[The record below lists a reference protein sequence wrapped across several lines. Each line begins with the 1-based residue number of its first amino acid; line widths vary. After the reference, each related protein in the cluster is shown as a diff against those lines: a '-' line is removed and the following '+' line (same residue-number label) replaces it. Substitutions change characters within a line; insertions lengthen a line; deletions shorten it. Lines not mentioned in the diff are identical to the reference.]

1 MANGFGSLYVGKSG
15 LSGAQ
20 NAINVTANNLSNL
33 NTKGYVREQV
43 LFADMEYST
52 LSEAKMNHLYNQ
64 SINMKQSGLGVSVGD
79 VVHTRDIFLDTY
91 FRSESGRMNFYDTC
105 HGTTNEIQ
113 ELLQETEGEAFQEVM
128 ADLNEAVQ
136 ELVKNPGSS
145 INQNLLVQ
153 KATLFVER
161 SAALYES
168 LKEYQLNLNSQIEDK
183 VKRINE
189 LGKGIAE
196 LNDRIRTVEANHV
209 ETAMELRDQRDL
221 YLDELGTL
229 ARITFKEQEDGA
241 VTVKLEAQEFVDR
254 FTCHQMGTR
263 TDTTT
268 GFKTPIWKE
277 LSDEI
282 KEEYVDVYDFTVDIS
297 SEMNTDIGAL
307 KAIVMCR
314 GTEVADFRDIVEKS
328 EQEFANTTQLSP
340 IETAEAQLDHY
351 VRSIVSTLNN
361 LFTPLKEV
369 TIEVG
374 TQELTVQVWDEENG
388 TVGAAGER
396 PAAELFTR
404 KSRPRYTE
412 VVDNDGKTW
421 YVYNGEDIGEDRYD
435 SNGNRIPKDTATL
448 YNILN
453 LEVNKALTADET
465 RLATF
470 RQNGEVDHTLAD
482 KLAKVFDTDTLELS
496 PNTTKFSYKN
506 YYDNMVG
513 YVASTGSVYMSVT
526 NTLTS
531 SVSSIENQRT
541 MVIGVSSDEE
551 LSNMIRFQSAYN
563 AASRFIT
570 TIDEMIEHM
579 ITQLGR

>member
-91 FRSESGRMNFYDTC
+91 YRSESGRMNFYDTC
-105 HGTTNEIQ
+105 YGTTNEIQ

-435 SNGNRIPKDTATL
+435 SNGNRIPKDTATF

-579 ITQLGR
+579 IMQLGR

>member
-340 IETAEAQLDHY
+340 IET
-351 VRSIVSTLNN
+351 
-361 LFTPLKEV
+361 
-369 TIEVG
+369 
-374 TQELTVQVWDEENG
+374 
-388 TVGAAGER
+388 
-396 PAAELFTR
+396 
-404 KSRPRYTE
+404 
-412 VVDNDGKTW
+412 
-421 YVYNGEDIGEDRYD
+421 
-435 SNGNRIPKDTATL
+435 
-448 YNILN
+448 
-453 LEVNKALTADET
+453 
-465 RLATF
+465 
-470 RQNGEVDHTLAD
+470 
-482 KLAKVFDTDTLELS
+482 
-496 PNTTKFSYKN
+496 
-506 YYDNMVG
+506 
-513 YVASTGSVYMSVT
+513 
-526 NTLTS
+526 
-531 SVSSIENQRT
+531 
-541 MVIGVSSDEE
+541 
-551 LSNMIRFQSAYN
+551 
-563 AASRFIT
+563 
-570 TIDEMIEHM
+570 
-579 ITQLGR
+579 

>member
-435 SNGNRIPKDTATL
+435 SNGNRIPKDTATF

>member
-91 FRSESGRMNFYDTC
+91 YRSESGRMNFYDTC
-105 HGTTNEIQ
+105 YGTTNEIQ

-340 IETAEAQLDHY
+340 LETLEAQLDHY
-351 VRSIVSTLNN
+351 VRSIVTTLNN

-435 SNGNRIPKDTATL
+435 SNGNRIPKDTATF

-579 ITQLGR
+579 IMQLGR

>member
-435 SNGNRIPKDTATL
+435 SNGNRIPKDTATF

-579 ITQLGR
+579 IMQLGR

>member
-91 FRSESGRMNFYDTC
+91 YRSESGRMNFYDTC
-105 HGTTNEIQ
+105 YGTTNEIQ

-340 IETAEAQLDHY
+340 LETAEAQLDHY
-351 VRSIVSTLNN
+351 VRSIVTTLNN

-435 SNGNRIPKDTATL
+435 SNGNRIPKDTATF

-579 ITQLGR
+579 IMQLGR

>member
-91 FRSESGRMNFYDTC
+91 YRSESGRMNFYDTC
-105 HGTTNEIQ
+105 NGTTNEIQ

-351 VRSIVSTLNN
+351 VRSIVTTLNN

-369 TIEVG
+369 TINVG

-388 TVGAAGER
+388 TVGAAGEK
-396 PAAELFTR
+396 PAEELFSR

-435 SNGNRIPKDTATL
+435 SNGDRIPKDTATF

-579 ITQLGR
+579 IMQLGR